1 MSAGLN
7 VKLSYYIIYTIGSDA
22 ALLQENAKAKESRF
36 FAYLKQWWSLSLE
49 TTTLLELL
57 SGHWTYI

>member
-22 ALLQENAKAKESRF
+22 ALLQENAKAKESGF
-36 FAYLKQWWSLSLE
+36 FAYLVINNGDL
-49 TTTLLELL
+49 
-57 SGHWTYI
+57 

>member
-22 ALLQENAKAKESRF
+22 TLLQENAKAKESGF
-36 FAYLKQWWSLSLE
+36 FAYLKQW
-49 TTTLLELL
+49 
-57 SGHWTYI
+57 